1 MSKQEKKVVDIPV
14 GGSLGI
20 LAHGDI
26 GIKAWRKVRE
36 AADDKKE
43 LEENKENDKNKTEN
57 E

>member
-1 MSKQEKKVVDIPV
+1 MSKEEKKVVDIPV

-26 GIKAWRKVRE
+26 GIRAWRKVRE
-36 AADDKKE
+36 AANDKKE
-43 LEENKENDKNKTEN
+43 SEGNKENEKNKTEN